1 MYEVYTTC
9 IPDDACELTHG
20 PSTHPQILSQT
31 LEQLQMN
38 ISSSMVVGARTWRKI
53 CQTTLV
59 SYGISEACAVPL
71 LMIGRLGD
79 GVHQVKVA
87 QAAGMESPS
96 LVRLLD
102 QLCSSG
108 YVCRTEDIHDRR
120 AKALSLTARGRE
132 LVQAVEQQLVRLR
145 REVLATIDPDDLEAA
160 LRVLRAFEG
169 FLNGFFTGM
178 PPARDWFYGVRT
190 FAASMIA
197 LYIAMLMQMP
207 RPYWAMAT
215 VYIVS
220 SPFVG
225 PTSSKALYRAVGTFM
240 GAAAAVFFVPMFVQ
254 TPYVLV
260 VVIALWTGILLFLSL
275 HLRTANSYALMLAG
289 YTLPLIA
296 LPVVDNP
303 LAVWDVAEART
314 EEIFLG
320 IAVAAVVGAMFW
332 PRRLAPVFDD
342 SVSKWFADAQ
352 VYSQRFLS
360 RNVQPEE
367 ISTLRGGMVATFN
380 TLELMIGQLPHE
392 GSRPQTVRNTKELR
406 GRMIHLLPVIDA
418 LDDAVYALEHRAP
431 ELLERFTPLL
441 TAANEWL
448 ASTQKDAPLERWR
461 VLRDQI
467 EALQPDADALDDR
480 HQLLFSNA
488 LYRLGEWVD
497 LWQDCRSLQAA
508 IQCESQDSWRAVYRH
523 WRLGRLTP
531 FLDRG
536 LMFYSAFSTVT
547 AIIVASVLWILLGW
561 TDGGSA
567 VILAAVACS
576 FFASMDDPA
585 PQIYR
590 FFFWTAMSVLFA
602 SLYLFLV
609 LPNLHDFPMLVLAFS
624 VPFIC
629 IGTLTVQPR
638 FYLGM
643 LLTLVNTSSFISIQ
657 GAYDADFLAFAN
669 SNLAGPVGLLFAFV
683 WTLIARP
690 FGAELAA
697 KRLTR
702 FSWRDIDTGIALRE
716 VRVAL
721 NLLDLLAYSP
731 RILGVPR
738 VLLNQVVEGVGGY
751 FKACLKAGER
761 LPAPSGLLMT
771 LDRTRRALN
780 GQGLQGED
788 ETRLHLL
795 HALSGLRLALLPG
808 VEFLGGTE
816 MEAPLPDGAPL

>member
-1 MYEVYTTC
+1 
-9 IPDDACELTHG
+9 
-20 PSTHPQILSQT
+20 
-31 LEQLQMN
+31 
-38 ISSSMVVGARTWRKI
+38 
-53 CQTTLV
+53 
-59 SYGISEACAVPL
+59 
-71 LMIGRLGD
+71 
-79 GVHQVKVA
+79 
-87 QAAGMESPS
+87 
-96 LVRLLD
+96 
-102 QLCSSG
+102 
-108 YVCRTEDIHDRR
+108 
-120 AKALSLTARGRE
+120 
-132 LVQAVEQQLVRLR
+132 
-145 REVLATIDPDDLEAA
+145 
-160 LRVLRAFEG
+160 
-169 FLNGFFTGM
+169 M

-197 LYIAMLMQMP
+197 LYIALLMQMP

-220 SPFVG
+220 SPFLG
-225 PTSSKALYRAVGTFM
+225 PTSSKALYRAVGTFI
-240 GAAAAVFFVPMFVQ
+240 GAAAAVLFVPMFVQ
-254 TPYVLV
+254 SPYVLV
-260 VVIALWTGILLFLSL
+260 VVIALWTGTLLFLSL
-275 HLRTANSYALMLAG
+275 HLRTANNYALMLAG

-296 LPVVDNP
+296 LPVVNNP
-303 LAVWDVAEART
+303 LGVWDVAEART

-332 PRRLAPVFDD
+332 PRRLAPVFND
-342 SVSKWFADAQ
+342 SVNKWFTDAST
-352 VYSQRFLS
+352 YSLRFLS

-367 ISTLRGGMVATFN
+367 VSALRASMVATFN
-380 TLELMIGQLPHE
+380 SLELMIGQLPHE

-418 LDDAVYALEHRAP
+418 LDDALYALERRTP
-431 ELLERFTPLL
+431 ELVDKFAPLL
-441 TAANEWL
+441 VATTEWL
-448 ASTQKDAPLERWR
+448 EHKDADLDRWQA
-461 VLRDQI
+461 LKDQL
-467 EALQPDADALDDR
+467 EALQPAPEALDDR
-480 HQLLFSNA
+480 KQLLFSNA
-488 LYRLGEWVD
+488 IYRLGEWID
-497 LWQDCRSLQAA
+497 LWQDCRSLQYA

-536 LMFYSAFSTVT
+536 LMFYSAASTVT

-590 FFFWTAMSVLFA
+590 FFFWTAMSVVFA

-609 LPNLHDFPMLVLAFS
+609 LPNLHDFPMLVLAFA

-629 IGTLTVQPR
+629 IGTLTVKPQ

-657 GAYDADFLAFAN
+657 GAYDADFLSFAN
-669 SNLAGPVGLLFAFV
+669 SNLAGPMGLLFAFI

-702 FSWRDIDTGIALRE
+702 FSWRDIVSLSEPATLSEHRLLGIRMLDRLMQHLPRLAMTGQDSGVALRE

-721 NLLDLLAYSP
+721 NLLDLLAYTP
-731 RILGVPR
+731 RVLGVPQ
-738 VLLNQVVEGVGGY
+738 VLLRQVVAEVGEY

-761 LPAPSGLLMT
+761 LQAPSPLLMT
-771 LDRTRRALN
+771 LDRTRRALS
-780 GQGLQGED
+780 GAGDD
-788 ETRLHLL
+788 ETRRHLL

-808 VEFLGGTE
+808 VEFVGAAE
-816 MEAPLPDGAPL
+816 PEEPLPHGIDGAPL

>member
-1 MYEVYTTC
+1 
-9 IPDDACELTHG
+9 
-20 PSTHPQILSQT
+20 
-31 LEQLQMN
+31 
-38 ISSSMVVGARTWRKI
+38 
-53 CQTTLV
+53 
-59 SYGISEACAVPL
+59 
-71 LMIGRLGD
+71 
-79 GVHQVKVA
+79 
-87 QAAGMESPS
+87 
-96 LVRLLD
+96 
-102 QLCSSG
+102 
-108 YVCRTEDIHDRR
+108 
-120 AKALSLTARGRE
+120 
-132 LVQAVEQQLVRLR
+132 
-145 REVLATIDPDDLEAA
+145 
-160 LRVLRAFEG
+160 
-169 FLNGFFTGM
+169 M

-197 LYIAMLMQMP
+197 LYIALLMQMP

-220 SPFVG
+220 SPFLG
-225 PTSSKALYRAVGTFM
+225 PTSSKALYRAVGTFI
-240 GAAAAVFFVPMFVQ
+240 GAAAAVLFVPMFVQ
-254 TPYVLV
+254 SPYVLV
-260 VVIALWTGILLFLSL
+260 VVIALWTGTLLFLSL
-275 HLRTANSYALMLAG
+275 HLRTANNYALMLAG

-296 LPVVDNP
+296 LPVVNNP
-303 LAVWDVAEART
+303 LGVWDVAEART

-332 PRRLAPVFDD
+332 PRRLAPVFND
-342 SVSKWFADAQ
+342 SVSKWFADAST
-352 VYSQRFLS
+352 YSLRFLS

-367 ISTLRGGMVATFN
+367 VSALRASMVATFN
-380 TLELMIGQLPHE
+380 SLELMIGQLPHE

-418 LDDAVYALEHRAP
+418 LDDALYALERRTP
-431 ELLERFTPLL
+431 ELVDKFAPLL
-441 TAANEWL
+441 TATTEWL
-448 ASTQKDAPLERWR
+448 EHKDADLVRWQA
-461 VLRDQI
+461 LKYQL
-467 EALQPDADALDDR
+467 EALQPAPEALDDR
-480 HQLLFSNA
+480 KQLLFSNA
-488 LYRLGEWVD
+488 IYRLGEWID
-497 LWQDCRSLQAA
+497 LWQDCRSLQYA

-523 WRLGRLTP
+523 WRLGRLSP

-536 LMFYSAFSTVT
+536 LMFYSAASTVT

-590 FFFWTAMSVLFA
+590 FFFWTAMSVVFA

-609 LPNLHDFPMLVLAFS
+609 LPNLHDFPMLVLAFA

-629 IGTLTVQPR
+629 VGTLTVKPQ

-657 GAYDADFLAFAN
+657 GAYDADFLSFAN
-669 SNLAGPVGLLFAFV
+669 SNLAGPMGLLFAFI

-702 FSWRDIDTGIALRE
+702 FSWRDIVSLSEPATLSEHRLLGIRMLDRLMQHLPRLAMTGQDSGVALRE

-721 NLLDLLAYSP
+721 NLLDLLAYTP
-731 RILGVPR
+731 RVLGVPQ
-738 VLLNQVVEGVGGY
+738 VLLRQVVAEVGEY

-761 LPAPSGLLMT
+761 LQAPSPLLMT
-771 LDRTRRALN
+771 LDRTRRALS
-780 GQGLQGED
+780 GAGDD
-788 ETRLHLL
+788 ETRRHLL

-808 VEFLGGTE
+808 VEFVGAAE
-816 MEAPLPDGAPL
+816 PEEPLPHGIDGAPL

>member
-1 MYEVYTTC
+1 
-9 IPDDACELTHG
+9 
-20 PSTHPQILSQT
+20 
-31 LEQLQMN
+31 
-38 ISSSMVVGARTWRKI
+38 
-53 CQTTLV
+53 
-59 SYGISEACAVPL
+59 
-71 LMIGRLGD
+71 
-79 GVHQVKVA
+79 
-87 QAAGMESPS
+87 
-96 LVRLLD
+96 
-102 QLCSSG
+102 
-108 YVCRTEDIHDRR
+108 
-120 AKALSLTARGRE
+120 
-132 LVQAVEQQLVRLR
+132 
-145 REVLATIDPDDLEAA
+145 
-160 LRVLRAFEG
+160 
-169 FLNGFFTGM
+169 M

-197 LYIAMLMQMP
+197 LYIALLMQMP

-220 SPFVG
+220 SPFLG
-225 PTSSKALYRAVGTFM
+225 PTSSKALYRAVGTFI
-240 GAAAAVFFVPMFVQ
+240 GAAAAVLFVPMFVQ
-254 TPYVLV
+254 SPYVLV
-260 VVIALWTGILLFLSL
+260 VVIALWTGTLLFLSL
-275 HLRTANSYALMLAG
+275 HLRTANNYALMLAG

-296 LPVVDNP
+296 LPVVNNP
-303 LAVWDVAEART
+303 LGVWDVAESRT

-332 PRRLAPVFDD
+332 PRRLAPVFND
-342 SVSKWFADAQ
+342 SVSKWFTDAST
-352 VYSQRFLS
+352 YSLRFLS

-367 ISTLRGGMVATFN
+367 VSALRASMVATFN
-380 TLELMIGQLPHE
+380 SLELMIGQLPHE

-406 GRMIHLLPVIDA
+406 GRMIHLLPVVDA
-418 LDDAVYALEHRAP
+418 LDDALYALERRTP
-431 ELLERFTPLL
+431 ELVDKFAPLL
-441 TAANEWL
+441 TATTEWL
-448 ASTQKDAPLERWR
+448 EHKDADLDRWQT
-461 VLRDQI
+461 LKDQL
-467 EALQPDADALDDR
+467 EALQPAPEALDDR
-480 HQLLFSNA
+480 KQLLFSNA
-488 LYRLGEWVD
+488 IYRLGEWID
-497 LWQDCRSLQAA
+497 LWQDCRSLQYA

-523 WRLGRLTP
+523 WRLGRLSP

-536 LMFYSAFSTVT
+536 LMLYSAASTVT

-590 FFFWTAMSVLFA
+590 FFFWTAMSVVFA

-609 LPNLHDFPMLVLAFS
+609 LPNLHDFPMLVLAFA

-629 IGTLTVQPR
+629 VGTLTVKPQ

-657 GAYDADFLAFAN
+657 GAYDADFLSFAN
-669 SNLAGPVGLLFAFV
+669 SNLAGPMGLLFAFI

-702 FSWRDIDTGIALRE
+702 FSWRDIVGLSEPATLSEHRLLGIKMLDRLMQHLPRLAMTGQDSGVALRE

-721 NLLDLLAYSP
+721 NLLDLLAHTP
-731 RILGVPR
+731 RVLGVPQ
-738 VLLNQVVEGVGGY
+738 VLLRQVVAEVGEY

-761 LPAPSGLLMT
+761 LPAPSPLLMT
-771 LDRTRRALN
+771 LDRTRRALS
-780 GQGLQGED
+780 GAGDD
-788 ETRLHLL
+788 ETRRHLL

-808 VEFLGGTE
+808 VEFVGAAE
-816 MEAPLPDGAPL
+816 PEEPLPHGIDGAPL

>member
-1 MYEVYTTC
+1 M
-9 IPDDACELTHG
+9 
-20 PSTHPQILSQT
+20 
-31 LEQLQMN
+31 
-38 ISSSMVVGARTWRKI
+38 
-53 CQTTLV
+53 
-59 SYGISEACAVPL
+59 
-71 LMIGRLGD
+71 
-79 GVHQVKVA
+79 
-87 QAAGMESPS
+87 
-96 LVRLLD
+96 
-102 QLCSSG
+102 
-108 YVCRTEDIHDRR
+108 
-120 AKALSLTARGRE
+120 
-132 LVQAVEQQLVRLR
+132 
-145 REVLATIDPDDLEAA
+145 
-160 LRVLRAFEG
+160 
-169 FLNGFFTGM
+169 NGFFTGF

-225 PTSSKALYRAVGTFM
+225 PTSSKALYRAIGTFM
-240 GAAAAVFFVPMFVQ
+240 GAAAAVIFVPMFVQ
-254 TPYVLV
+254 SPYMLV
-260 VVIALWTGILLFLSL
+260 VVIALWTGTLLFLSM
-275 HLRTANSYALMLAG
+275 HLRTANNYALMLAG

-296 LPVVDNP
+296 LPVVD
-303 LAVWDVAEART
+303 
-314 EEIFLG
+314 
-320 IAVAAVVGAMFW
+320 
-332 PRRLAPVFDD
+332 
-342 SVSKWFADAQ
+342 
-352 VYSQRFLS
+352 
-360 RNVQPEE
+360 
-367 ISTLRGGMVATFN
+367 
-380 TLELMIGQLPHE
+380 
-392 GSRPQTVRNTKELR
+392 
-406 GRMIHLLPVIDA
+406 A
-418 LDDAVYALEHRAP
+418 LDDALYAIEHRAP
-431 ELLERFTPLL
+431 EFLDKITPLL
-441 TAANEWL
+441 QATRQWLEGTQDAAPME
-448 ASTQKDAPLERWR
+448 SWR
-461 VLRDQI
+461 ALRDQVD
-467 EALQPDADALDDR
+467 ALQPQGEALDDR
-480 HQLLFSNA
+480 HTLLFSNA
-488 LYRLGEWVD
+488 LYRLGEWID

-508 IQCESQDSWRAVYRH
+508 IQCESQDTWRAVYRH

-609 LPNLHDFPMLVLAFS
+609 LPNLHDFPMLVLAFA

-657 GAYDADFLAFAN
+657 GAYDADFLNFAN
-669 SNLAGPVGLLFAFV
+669 VNLAGPVGLLFAFV

-702 FSWRDIDTGIALRE
+702 FSWRDIVSLTEPATLAEHRHMAAQMLDRLMQHLPRLALINQDTGTALRDL
-716 VRVAL
+716 RVAL

-780 GQGLQGED
+780 GQGLQDED
-788 ETRLHLL
+788 DTRLHLL
-795 HALSGLRLALLPG
+795 HALAGLRLSLLPG
-808 VEFLGGTE
+808 VEFIGGTE

>member
-1 MYEVYTTC
+1 M
-9 IPDDACELTHG
+9 
-20 PSTHPQILSQT
+20 
-31 LEQLQMN
+31 
-38 ISSSMVVGARTWRKI
+38 
-53 CQTTLV
+53 
-59 SYGISEACAVPL
+59 
-71 LMIGRLGD
+71 
-79 GVHQVKVA
+79 
-87 QAAGMESPS
+87 
-96 LVRLLD
+96 
-102 QLCSSG
+102 
-108 YVCRTEDIHDRR
+108 
-120 AKALSLTARGRE
+120 
-132 LVQAVEQQLVRLR
+132 
-145 REVLATIDPDDLEAA
+145 
-160 LRVLRAFEG
+160 
-169 FLNGFFTGM
+169 NGFFSGM

-197 LYIAMLMQMP
+197 LYIALLMQMP

-220 SPFVG
+220 SPFLG
-225 PTSSKALYRAVGTFM
+225 PTSSKALYRAVGTFI
-240 GAAAAVFFVPMFVQ
+240 GAAAAVLFVPMFVQ
-254 TPYVLV
+254 SPYVLV
-260 VVIALWTGILLFLSL
+260 VVIVLWTGTLLFLSL
-275 HLRTANSYALMLAG
+275 HLRTANNYALMLAG

-296 LPVVDNP
+296 LPVVNNP
-303 LAVWDVAEART
+303 LGVWDVAEART

-332 PRRLAPVFDD
+332 PRRLAPVFNDA
-342 SVSKWFADAQ
+342 VSKWFTDAST
-352 VYSQRFLS
+352 YSLRFLS

-367 ISTLRGGMVATFN
+367 VSALRASMVATFN
-380 TLELMIGQLPHE
+380 SLELMIGQLPHE

-418 LDDAVYALEHRAP
+418 LDDALYALERRTP
-431 ELLERFTPLL
+431 ELVDKFAPLL
-441 TAANEWL
+441 VATTDWL
-448 ASTQKDAPLERWR
+448 EHKDADLDRWQA
-461 VLRDQI
+461 LKDQL
-467 EALQPDADALDDR
+467 EALQPAPEALDDR
-480 HQLLFSNA
+480 KQLLFSNA
-488 LYRLGEWVD
+488 VYRLGEWID
-497 LWQDCRSLQAA
+497 LWQDCRSLQYA

-536 LMFYSAFSTVT
+536 LMFYSAASTVT

-590 FFFWTAMSVLFA
+590 FFFWTAMSVVFA

-609 LPNLHDFPMLVLAFS
+609 LPNLHDFPMLVLAFA

-629 IGTLTVQPR
+629 VGTLTVKPQ

-657 GAYDADFLAFAN
+657 GAYDADFLSFAN
-669 SNLAGPVGLLFAFV
+669 SNLAGPMGLLFAFI

-702 FSWRDIDTGIALRE
+702 FSWRDIVGLSEPATLSEHRLLGIRMLDRLMQHLPRLAMTGQDSGVALRE

-721 NLLDLLAYSP
+721 NLLDLLAYTP
-731 RILGVPR
+731 RVLGVPQ
-738 VLLNQVVEGVGGY
+738 VLLRQVVAEVGEY

-761 LPAPSGLLMT
+761 LPAPSPLLMT
-771 LDRTRRALN
+771 LDRTRRALS
-780 GQGLQGED
+780 GAGDD
-788 ETRLHLL
+788 ETRRHLL

-808 VEFLGGTE
+808 VEFVGAAE
-816 MEAPLPDGAPL
+816 PEEPLPHGIDGAPL

>member
-1 MYEVYTTC
+1 M
-9 IPDDACELTHG
+9 
-20 PSTHPQILSQT
+20 S
-31 LEQLQMN
+31 
-38 ISSSMVVGARTWRKI
+38 
-53 CQTTLV
+53 
-59 SYGISEACAVPL
+59 
-71 LMIGRLGD
+71 
-79 GVHQVKVA
+79 
-87 QAAGMESPS
+87 
-96 LVRLLD
+96 
-102 QLCSSG
+102 
-108 YVCRTEDIHDRR
+108 
-120 AKALSLTARGRE
+120 
-132 LVQAVEQQLVRLR
+132 
-145 REVLATIDPDDLEAA
+145 
-160 LRVLRAFEG
+160 
-169 FLNGFFTGM
+169 GFFSGM
-178 PPARDWFYGVRT
+178 PSARDWFYGVRT

-197 LYIAMLMQMP
+197 LYIALLMQMP

-225 PTSSKALYRAVGTFM
+225 PTSSKALYRAVGTFL
-240 GAAAAVFFVPMFVQ
+240 GAAAAVLFVPMFVQ
-254 TPYVLV
+254 SPYVLV
-260 VVIALWTGILLFLSL
+260 VVIALWTGTLLFLSM
-275 HLRTANSYALMLAG
+275 HLRTANNYALMLAG

-296 LPVVDNP
+296 LPVVNNP

-332 PRRLAPVFDD
+332 PRRLAPVFND
-342 SVSKWFADAQ
+342 SVSKWFADAST
-352 VYSQRFLS
+352 YSARFLG
-360 RNVQPEE
+360 RNVQPDEV
-367 ISTLRGGMVATFN
+367 SALRTSMVATFN

-392 GSRPQTVRNTKELR
+392 GARPQTVRNTKELR
-406 GRMIHLLPVIDA
+406 GRMIHLLPAIDA
-418 LDDAVYALEHRAP
+418 FDDALYALERRTP
-431 ELLERFTPLL
+431 ELVDKFAPLL
-441 TAANEWL
+441 AAASEWL
-448 ASTQKDAPLERWR
+448 EHKDAEIGRWQA
-461 VLRDQI
+461 LKDQL
-467 EALQPDADALDDR
+467 EALQPSAEELGDR
-480 HQLLFSNA
+480 KQLLFSNA
-488 LYRLGEWVD
+488 IYRLGEWVD
-497 LWQDCRSLQAA
+497 LWQDCRSLQHA

-536 LMFYSAFSTVT
+536 LMFYSAASTVA

-590 FFFWTAMSVLFA
+590 FFFWTAMSVVFA

-609 LPNLHDFPMLVLAFS
+609 LPNLHDFPMLVLAFA

-629 IGTLTVQPR
+629 IGTLTVKPQ

-657 GAYDADFLAFAN
+657 GAYDADFLSFAN

-702 FSWRDIDTGIALRE
+702 FAWRDIVSLTEPASLADHRRLGVQVLDRLMQHLPRLAVIGQDTGIALRE

-721 NLLDLLAYSP
+721 NLLDLLAYT
-731 RILGVPR
+731 PR
-738 VLLNQVVEGVGGY
+738 VQGAPQALLHQVVAEVGEY
-751 FKACLKAGER
+751 FRACLKAGER
-761 LPAPSGLLMT
+761 LPAPSPLLMT
-771 LDRTRRALN
+771 LDRTRRALA
-780 GQGLQGED
+780 GAPD
-788 ETRLHLL
+788 EQTRLHLL

-808 VEFLGGTE
+808 VEFVGSAE
-816 MEAPLPDGAPL
+816 PEEPLPHGIDGAPL

>member
-1 MYEVYTTC
+1 
-9 IPDDACELTHG
+9 
-20 PSTHPQILSQT
+20 
-31 LEQLQMN
+31 
-38 ISSSMVVGARTWRKI
+38 
-53 CQTTLV
+53 
-59 SYGISEACAVPL
+59 
-71 LMIGRLGD
+71 
-79 GVHQVKVA
+79 
-87 QAAGMESPS
+87 
-96 LVRLLD
+96 
-102 QLCSSG
+102 
-108 YVCRTEDIHDRR
+108 
-120 AKALSLTARGRE
+120 
-132 LVQAVEQQLVRLR
+132 
-145 REVLATIDPDDLEAA
+145 
-160 LRVLRAFEG
+160 
-169 FLNGFFTGM
+169 M

-197 LYIAMLMQMP
+197 LYIALLMQMP

-220 SPFVG
+220 SPFLG
-225 PTSSKALYRAVGTFM
+225 PTSSKALYRAVGTFI
-240 GAAAAVFFVPMFVQ
+240 GAAAAVLFVPMFVQ
-254 TPYVLV
+254 SPYVLV
-260 VVIALWTGILLFLSL
+260 VVIALWTGTLLFLSL
-275 HLRTANSYALMLAG
+275 HLRTANNYALMLAG

-296 LPVVDNP
+296 LPVVNNP
-303 LAVWDVAEART
+303 LGVWDVAEART

-332 PRRLAPVFDD
+332 PRRLAPVFND
-342 SVSKWFADAQ
+342 SVSKWFTDAST
-352 VYSQRFLS
+352 YSLRFLS

-367 ISTLRGGMVATFN
+367 VSALRASMVATFN
-380 TLELMIGQLPHE
+380 SLELMIGQLPHE

-406 GRMIHLLPVIDA
+406 GRMIHLLPVVDA
-418 LDDAVYALEHRAP
+418 LDDALYALERRTP
-431 ELLERFTPLL
+431 ELVDKFAPLL
-441 TAANEWL
+441 TATTEWL
-448 ASTQKDAPLERWR
+448 GHKDADLDRWQA
-461 VLRDQI
+461 LKDQL
-467 EALQPDADALDDR
+467 EALQPAPEALDDR
-480 HQLLFSNA
+480 KQLLFSNA
-488 LYRLGEWVD
+488 IYRLGEWID
-497 LWQDCRSLQAA
+497 LWQDCRSLQRA

-523 WRLGRLTP
+523 WRLGRLSP

-536 LMFYSAFSTVT
+536 LMLYSAASTVT

-590 FFFWTAMSVLFA
+590 FFFWTAMSVVFA

-609 LPNLHDFPMLVLAFS
+609 LPNLHDFPMLVLAFA

-629 IGTLTVQPR
+629 VGTLTVKPQ

-657 GAYDADFLAFAN
+657 GAYDADFLSFAN
-669 SNLAGPVGLLFAFV
+669 SNLAGPMGLLFAFI

-702 FSWRDIDTGIALRE
+702 FSWRDIVGLSEPATLSEHRLLGIKMLDRLMQHLPRLAMTGQDSGVALRE

-721 NLLDLLAYSP
+721 NLLDLLAYTP
-731 RILGVPR
+731 RVLGVPQ
-738 VLLNQVVEGVGGY
+738 VLLRQVVAEVGEY

-761 LPAPSGLLMT
+761 LQAPSPLLMT
-771 LDRTRRALN
+771 LDRTRRALS
-780 GQGLQGED
+780 GAGDD
-788 ETRLHLL
+788 ETRRHLL

-808 VEFLGGTE
+808 VEFVGAAE
-816 MEAPLPDGAPL
+816 PEEPLPHGIDGAPL

>member
-1 MYEVYTTC
+1 
-9 IPDDACELTHG
+9 
-20 PSTHPQILSQT
+20 
-31 LEQLQMN
+31 
-38 ISSSMVVGARTWRKI
+38 
-53 CQTTLV
+53 
-59 SYGISEACAVPL
+59 
-71 LMIGRLGD
+71 
-79 GVHQVKVA
+79 
-87 QAAGMESPS
+87 
-96 LVRLLD
+96 
-102 QLCSSG
+102 
-108 YVCRTEDIHDRR
+108 
-120 AKALSLTARGRE
+120 
-132 LVQAVEQQLVRLR
+132 
-145 REVLATIDPDDLEAA
+145 
-160 LRVLRAFEG
+160 
-169 FLNGFFTGM
+169 LNGFFSGM

-197 LYIAMLMQMP
+197 LYIALLMQMP

-225 PTSSKALYRAVGTFM
+225 PTSSKALYRAVGTFL
-240 GAAAAVFFVPMFVQ
+240 GAAAAVLFVPMFVQ
-254 TPYVLV
+254 SPYVLV
-260 VVIALWTGILLFLSL
+260 LVIALWTGILLFLSM
-275 HLRTANSYALMLAG
+275 HLRTANNYALMLAG

-296 LPVVDNP
+296 LPVVNNP

-332 PRRLAPVFDD
+332 PRRLAPVFND
-342 SVSKWFADAQ
+342 SVSKWFADASI
-352 VYSQRFLS
+352 YSTRFLA

-367 ISTLRGGMVATFN
+367 VSALRASMVATFN

-392 GSRPQTVRNTKELR
+392 GARPQTVRNTKELR

-418 LDDAVYALEHRAP
+418 LDDALYALERRTP
-431 ELLERFTPLL
+431 ELVDKFAPLL
-441 TAANEWL
+441 AAATEWL
-448 ASTQKDAPLERWR
+448 DHKNADPERWQA
-461 VLRDQI
+461 LKDQL
-467 EALQPDADALDDR
+467 EALQPSAEVLDDR
-480 HQLLFSNA
+480 KQLLFSNA

-497 LWQDCRSLQAA
+497 LWQDCRSLQHA

-536 LMFYSAFSTVT
+536 LMLYSAASTVA

-590 FFFWTAMSVLFA
+590 FFFWTAMSVVFA

-609 LPNLHDFPMLVLAFS
+609 LPNLHDFPMLVLAFA

-629 IGTLTVQPR
+629 IGTLTVKPQ

-657 GAYDADFLAFAN
+657 GAYDADFLSFAN

-702 FSWRDIDTGIALRE
+702 FAWRDIVSLTEPATLADHRRLGVQVLDRLMQHLPRLAVTGQDTGIALRE

-721 NLLDLLAYSP
+721 NLLDLLAYT
-731 RILGVPR
+731 PR
-738 VLLNQVVEGVGGY
+738 VHGTPQALLHQVVAEVGDY

-761 LPAPSGLLMT
+761 LPAPSPLLMT
-771 LDRTRRALN
+771 LDRTRRAL
-780 GQGLQGED
+780 GGAGDE

-808 VEFLGGTE
+808 VEFVGSAE
-816 MEAPLPDGAPL
+816 PEEPLPHGIDGAPL

>member
-1 MYEVYTTC
+1 
-9 IPDDACELTHG
+9 
-20 PSTHPQILSQT
+20 
-31 LEQLQMN
+31 
-38 ISSSMVVGARTWRKI
+38 
-53 CQTTLV
+53 
-59 SYGISEACAVPL
+59 
-71 LMIGRLGD
+71 
-79 GVHQVKVA
+79 
-87 QAAGMESPS
+87 
-96 LVRLLD
+96 
-102 QLCSSG
+102 
-108 YVCRTEDIHDRR
+108 
-120 AKALSLTARGRE
+120 
-132 LVQAVEQQLVRLR
+132 
-145 REVLATIDPDDLEAA
+145 
-160 LRVLRAFEG
+160 
-169 FLNGFFTGM
+169 M

-197 LYIAMLMQMP
+197 LYIALLMQMP

-220 SPFVG
+220 SPFLG
-225 PTSSKALYRAVGTFM
+225 PTSSKALYRAVGTFI
-240 GAAAAVFFVPMFVQ
+240 GAAAAVLFVPMFVQ
-254 TPYVLV
+254 SPYVLV
-260 VVIALWTGILLFLSL
+260 VVIALWTGTLLFLSL
-275 HLRTANSYALMLAG
+275 HLRTANNYALMLAG

-296 LPVVDNP
+296 LPVVNNP

-332 PRRLAPVFDD
+332 PRRLAPVFND
-342 SVSKWFADAQ
+342 SVSKWFADAST
-352 VYSQRFLS
+352 YSLRFLG

-367 ISTLRGGMVATFN
+367 VSALRASMVATFN
-380 TLELMIGQLPHE
+380 SLELMIGQLPHE

-418 LDDAVYALEHRAP
+418 LDDALYALERRTP
-431 ELLERFTPLL
+431 ELVDKFAPLL
-441 TAANEWL
+441 AATSEWL
-448 ASTQKDAPLERWR
+448 EHKDADLDRWQA
-461 VLRDQI
+461 LKDQL
-467 EALQPDADALDDR
+467 EALQPAPEALDDR
-480 HQLLFSNA
+480 KQLLFSNA
-488 LYRLGEWVD
+488 IYRLGEWID
-497 LWQDCRSLQAA
+497 LWQDCRSLQYA

-523 WRLGRLTP
+523 WRLGRLSP

-536 LMFYSAFSTVT
+536 LMFYSAASTVT

-590 FFFWTAMSVLFA
+590 FFFWTAMSVVFA

-609 LPNLHDFPMLVLAFS
+609 LPNLHDFPMLVLAFA

-629 IGTLTVQPR
+629 VGTLTVKPQ

-657 GAYDADFLAFAN
+657 GAYDADFLSFAN
-669 SNLAGPVGLLFAFV
+669 SNLAGPMGLLFAFI

-702 FSWRDIDTGIALRE
+702 FSWRDIVSLSEPATLSEHRLLGIRMLDRLMQHLPRLAMTGQDSGVALRE

-721 NLLDLLAYSP
+721 NLLDLLAYTP
-731 RILGVPR
+731 RVLGVPQ
-738 VLLNQVVEGVGGY
+738 VLLRQVVAEVGEY

-761 LPAPSGLLMT
+761 LQAPSPLLMT
-771 LDRTRRALN
+771 LDRTRRALS
-780 GQGLQGED
+780 GAGDD
-788 ETRLHLL
+788 ETRRHLL

-808 VEFLGGTE
+808 VEFVGSVE
-816 MEAPLPDGAPL
+816 PEEPLPHGIDGAPL